1 MSRLISIIIA
11 TYNAAET
18 LELSFQ
24 SIFAQANSKYELLVI
39 DGGSTDNTVEII
51 KKYESNISYWISEPD
66 NGIYDA
72 WNKGI
77 AKASGDWIM
86 FLGADDQLIH
96 DALNSYL
103 QFMNQ
108 NVKDGNFDFI
118 SSRVQMIDKNGKPI
132 RIKGWPFEWPLFLK
146 EMTVAHPGAL
156 HSKKLFQRYGEFD
169 TRYKIVGDYE
179 FLLRPGDSL
188 KALFMDKV
196 TVLMSEGGVSDSVN
210 SIKEHY
216 KAVIETGKYP
226 KYKAFTNS
234 IIVYAKLVI
243 RNRAR
248 KVGLNL
254 NLRKA

>member
-243 RNRAR
+243 KNRAR